1 MDRFELLRTE
11 LTRRCP
17 GLELREEEPMARHTS
32 FHIGGPAR
40 LMALPRTEEEARE
53 TLQAAWALEIP
64 PFFLGNGSN
73 LLVADRGYE
82 GFVVKP
88 AGALEEIRAPRNGRG
103 EGAAGG
109 GGAALLSR
117 LSKAALDQGL
127 TGLEFAQGIP
137 GSVGGGVTM
146 NAGAY
151 GGETAQ
157 VLLQVTALERD
168 GTQRLLSGADCGL
181 SYRHS
186 RFSDGGPADLPG
198 GIRPAGGK
206 PGGDRRADGRLCP
219 AAERE
224 AASGISQRRLHLQA
238 PPGLFCRRPHRP
250 VRPEGQG
257 GGGAQ
262 VSEKHAGFLINR
274 GAPPAPMS
282 WSWRTRC
289 GRRCCARPAWS
300 WSWRSGC
307 WGKMDG
313 YTREELDEAL
323 TAVQSIIHKCEAAR
337 KKFRGAPPA
346 TPCWSG
352 G

>member
-32 FHIGGPAR
+32 FRIGGPAR

-88 AGALEEIRAPRNGRG
+88 AGALEEIRALPPERPGEKGRL
-103 EGAAGG
+103 EA

-168 GTQRLLSGADCGL
+168 GTQRLLSRADCGL
-181 SYRHS
+181 SYRHITDETQS
-186 RFSDGGPADLPG
+186 EVFGL
-198 GIRPAGGK
+198 RPNK
-206 PGGDRRADGRLCP
+206 RNIFHVKTTH
-219 AAERE
+219 E
-224 AASGISQRRLHLQA
+224 
-238 PPGLFCRRPHRP
+238 
-250 VRPEGQG
+250 
-257 GGGAQ
+257 
-262 VSEKHAGFLINR
+262 N
-274 GAPPAPMS
+274 
-282 WSWRTRC
+282 T
-289 GRRCCARPAWS
+289 
-300 WSWRSGC
+300 
-307 WGKMDG
+307 
-313 YTREELDEAL
+313 
-323 TAVQSIIHKCEAAR
+323 
-337 KKFRGAPPA
+337 
-346 TPCWSG
+346 
-352 G
+352 

>member
-64 PFFLGNGSN
+64 PFSWGTAPICWWRTG
-73 LLVADRGYE
+73 DMR
-82 GFVVKP
+82 
-88 AGALEEIRAPRNGRG
+88 ALWSSRPGRWRKYGPSPRNGRG

-109 GGAALLSR
+109 GRGRAAVP
-117 LSKAALDQGL
+117 ALQGRA
-127 TGLEFAQGIP
+127 GSGPHRPGVRPGHP

-186 RFSDGGPADLPG
+186 RFSEGDLLICRAVFALPEGNREEIAGRMADF
-198 GIRPAGGK
+198 A
-206 PGGDRRADGRLCP
+206 
-219 AAERE
+219 
-224 AASGISQRRLHLQA
+224 QRRREKQPLEYPSAGSTFKRPQGHFAAALIDQC
-238 PPGLFCRRPHRP
+238 GLKGRA
-250 VRPEGQG
+250 V
-257 GGGAQ
+257 GGAQ

-274 GAPPAPMS
+274 G
-282 WSWRTRC
+282 RHL
-289 GRRCCARPAWS
+289 RRCPGAGGP
-300 WSWRSGC
+300 G
-307 WGKMDG
+307 
-313 YTREELDEAL
+313 
-323 TAVQSIIHKCEAAR
+323 AAGGAAPDR
-337 KKFRGAPPA
+337 RGAGAGDPGA
-346 TPCWSG
+346 GVRWTDIRERSWTRR
-352 G
+352 

>member
-32 FHIGGPAR
+32 FRIGGPAR

-88 AGALEEIRAPRNGRG
+88 AGALEEIRALPPERPGEKGRLK
-103 EGAAGG
+103 A

-168 GTQRLLSGADCGL
+168 GTQRLLSRADCGL

-186 RFSDGGPADLPG
+186 RFSKGDLLICRAVFALPEGTREEIAGRMADF
-198 GIRPAGGK
+198 A
-206 PGGDRRADGRLCP
+206 
-219 AAERE
+219 
-224 AASGISQRRLHLQA
+224 QRRREKQPLEYPSAGSTFKRPQGHFAAALIDQC
-238 PPGLFCRRPHRP
+238 GLKGRA
-250 VRPEGQG
+250 V
-257 GGGAQ
+257 GGAQ

-274 GAPPAPMS
+274 GGA
-282 WSWRTRC
+282 T
-289 GRRCCARPAWS
+289 CA
-300 WSWRSGC
+300 
-307 WGKMDG
+307 DVL
-313 YTREELDEAL
+313 ELADQVRQEVL
-323 TAVQSIIHKCEAAR
+323 RQTGVELELEIR
-337 KKFRGAPPA
+337 VLG
-346 TPCWSG
+346 
-352 G
+352 

>member
-32 FHIGGPAR
+32 FRIGGPAR

-53 TLQAAWALEIP
+53 TLQAAWTLEIP

-88 AGALEEIRAPRNGRG
+88 AGALEEIRALPPERPGEKGRL
-103 EGAAGG
+103 EA

-186 RFSDGGPADLPG
+186 RFSEGDLLICRAVFALPEGNREEIAGRMADF
-198 GIRPAGGK
+198 A
-206 PGGDRRADGRLCP
+206 
-219 AAERE
+219 
-224 AASGISQRRLHLQA
+224 QRRREKQPLEYPSA
-238 PPGLFCRRPHRP
+238 GSTFKRPQGHFAAALIDQC
-250 VRPEGQG
+250 GQG
-257 GGGAQ
+257 GGGRPGVGEARGLPHQ
-262 VSEKHAGFLINR
+262 PGGRHLRRCPGAGGPGAAGGAAPDRR
-274 GAPPAPMS
+274 GAGAGDPGAGVRWTDIRERS
-282 WSWRTRC
+282 WTR
-289 GRRCCARPAWS
+289 R
-300 WSWRSGC
+300 
-307 WGKMDG
+307 
-313 YTREELDEAL
+313 
-323 TAVQSIIHKCEAAR
+323 
-337 KKFRGAPPA
+337 
-346 TPCWSG
+346 
-352 G
+352 

>member
-1 MDRFELLRTE
+1 
-11 LTRRCP
+11 
-17 GLELREEEPMARHTS
+17 
-32 FHIGGPAR
+32 
-40 LMALPRTEEEARE
+40 MALPRTEEEARE

-88 AGALEEIRAPRNGRG
+88 AGALEEIRALPPERPGEKGRL
-103 EGAAGG
+103 EA

-168 GTQRLLSGADCGL
+168 GTQRLLSRADCGL

-186 RFSDGGPADLPG
+186 RFS
-198 GIRPAGGK
+198 
-206 PGGDRRADGRLCP
+206 
-219 AAERE
+219 
-224 AASGISQRRLHLQA
+224 
-238 PPGLFCRRPHRP
+238 
-250 VRPEGQG
+250 
-257 GGGAQ
+257 
-262 VSEKHAGFLINR
+262 
-274 GAPPAPMS
+274 
-282 WSWRTRC
+282 
-289 GRRCCARPAWS
+289 
-300 WSWRSGC
+300 
-307 WGKMDG
+307 
-313 YTREELDEAL
+313 
-323 TAVQSIIHKCEAAR
+323 
-337 KKFRGAPPA
+337 
-346 TPCWSG
+346 
-352 G
+352 